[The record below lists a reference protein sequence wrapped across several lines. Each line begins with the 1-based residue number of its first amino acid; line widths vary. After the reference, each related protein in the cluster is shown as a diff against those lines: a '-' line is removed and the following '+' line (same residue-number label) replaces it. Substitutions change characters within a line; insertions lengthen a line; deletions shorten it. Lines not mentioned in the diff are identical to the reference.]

1 MYTFHLPPTNLPP
14 RPARFL
20 LNKTLKNHP
29 KWVQKIEN
37 PDFGLRFSDA
47 KIRLGITH
55 LDYLLLANKVQ
66 NHQMFNNLY
75 FYPETYLIDKKDNT
89 WKTFI
94 QNIILENKENDIW
107 FLKPEN
113 GGKGVGIILL
123 NKNSDFEA
131 ELAQADQTKYVLQKG
146 VKNIHLFQ
154 NKKYDLR
161 VHVVFVKKNREIIP
175 LLYPIAD
182 VRLSPKVYQDQKLDK
197 ESILTFQKEGSHE
210 TIPSNVIKEYQKY
223 FANLTKVMKDACKI
237 VSASISANITKWED
251 SVEFWI
257 TGFDLIMTNDGQF
270 YILEFNEF
278 PNMLQKK
285 QVHLHHRKIIL
296 GVLEN
301 VVEEYLKNENIK
313 EGPFIKI

>member
-20 LNKTLKNHP
+20 LNKTLKNHS

-47 KIRLGITH
+47 KIRLGITN
-55 LDYLLLANKVQ
+55 LNYLLLANKVQ
-66 NHQMFNNLY
+66 NHKMFNKLY
-75 FYPETYLIDKKDNT
+75 FYPETYLIDKRNNT
-89 WKTFI
+89 WKTTI
-94 QNIILENKENDIW
+94 QNIILENQEDDIW

-113 GGKGVGIILL
+113 GGRGVGIILL

-131 ELAQADQTKYVLQKG
+131 ALEQADQTKYVLQKS

-182 VRLSPKVYQDQKLDK
+182 ARLSPKVYEDQKLNR
-197 ESILTFQKEGSHE
+197 ESILTVQKEGNHE
-210 TIPSNVIKEYQKY
+210 TIPSNSIKEYQKY

-257 TGFDLIMTNDGQF
+257 TGFDLIMTNDGKF
-270 YILEFNEF
+270 YVLEFNEF
-278 PNMLQKK
+278 PNMFQKK
-285 QVHLHHRKIIL
+285 HVYLHHRKIIL

-301 VVEEYLKNENIK
+301 VVEENIK
-313 EGPFIKI
+313 EGPFIKFDGKI

>member
-20 LNKTLKNHP
+20 LNKTLKNHS

-94 QNIILENKENDIW
+94 QNIILGNKENNIW

-113 GGKGVGIILL
+113 GGRGVGIILL

-161 VHVVFVKKNREIIP
+161 VHVVFVKKNREIIS

-182 VRLSPKVYQDQKLDK
+182 VRLSPKVYQDQKLNK
-197 ESILTFQKEGSHE
+197 ESILTVQKEGSHE
-210 TIPSNVIKEYQKY
+210 TIPSNAIKEYQKY

-257 TGFDLIMTNDGQF
+257 TGFDLIMTNEGQF

-278 PNMLQKK
+278 PNMFQKK
-285 QVHLHHRKIIL
+285 HVYLHHRKIIL

-301 VVEEYLKNENIK
+301 VVEEYLKDGNIK